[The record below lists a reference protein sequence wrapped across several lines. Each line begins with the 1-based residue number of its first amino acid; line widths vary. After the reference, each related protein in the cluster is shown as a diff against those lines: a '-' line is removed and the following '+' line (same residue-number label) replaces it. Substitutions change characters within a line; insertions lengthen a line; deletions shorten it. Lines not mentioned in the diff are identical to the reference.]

1 MSQIFDISINSI
13 HGQKNRKCRAISHL
27 RCDLDVAALHG
38 NDLTGKVQSYAD
50 ALNIMYFFFP
60 VKAFEDD
67 SLSALRYSFAAV
79 GYVDF
84 NMKLPA

>member
-67 SLSALRYSFAAV
+67 SLFLMS
-79 GYVDF
+79 
-84 NMKLPA
+84 MKTLFCLWNWTAIS